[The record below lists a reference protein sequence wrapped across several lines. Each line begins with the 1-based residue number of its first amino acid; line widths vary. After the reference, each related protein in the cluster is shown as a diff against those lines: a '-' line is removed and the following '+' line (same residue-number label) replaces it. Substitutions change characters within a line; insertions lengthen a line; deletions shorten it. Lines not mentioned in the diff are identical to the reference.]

1 MTDTNNT
8 TQSASATSTPRNK
21 FRKIFMWIILAGLAC
36 LIALVA
42 FLPSIASLP
51 MFRGLITG
59 AVAEQVNG
67 KVSIGDISL
76 TWFGPQQVDN
86 FSIVGNDAKSSL
98 AVSASLRNGLFD
110 LATGS
115 VDSIDVTVSAKITG
129 ALDAAG
135 KLSLLDLAKSAAPTA
150 PQKTTATSTSTA
162 SAATPAFQFPS
173 RPIQVTISS
182 FDVNIANAAGPAFA
196 VEGLKAKLAVSQK
209 GPLEIQLSA
218 NTKIDNKPG
227 AISANG
233 TFTNIFNTTGAFD
246 PIAVNGS
253 LSAQVDGVLLP
264 LLEASAEIT
273 QAKFSIDAA
282 ASKPIDVQANIAISV
297 NGQPATIAA
306 KLQAVRPNSKDPIAT
321 WAKDPRTW
329 AGSVQAQ
336 NIPTSLFEKFTKGTP
351 INMTRDVGPTI
362 SLQAATNSATGFD
375 LSLTSAQIQL
385 QSSAA
390 IDVNTGAVQGKTTQ
404 LTAQLSPELLKPF
417 NVITMQPLPVSVAL
431 QSFYIPPVRENGQFN
446 LVDLTAQ
453 GSLNI
458 GAAQFIQDGIAPVA
472 MGPLDIKIA
481 AAPLADKIDFAL
493 NTTLNGA
500 PVNVS
505 ANIAGLMS
513 NKEFAFKQMKIT
525 GDTQVGPFDPTLLPG
540 IPANIVDILRKVQP
554 GASTIK
560 STLAGSYEQGTLRI
574 NAQTVPGVINMNV
587 AWDATNVTAT
597 LDNTSATISP
607 SLAEWASQGAVKI
620 SAPAKCVI
628 AAGPIQLNRPALE
641 TGVTEFMP
649 SPVSIL
655 IEQVFMTKV
664 PGLTGTASLQNA
676 VLRGNVALTGP
687 QIFKGNFTTNAL
699 VANGLPSGAGNAAIR
714 DLSIQASIDRDFNS
728 PKSSLTCTLAS
739 LTMTHAMGL
748 TEAIVAQNMRS
759 SFTGPL
765 AFNGPVAA
773 TLYSDLLDASGL
785 AAKVSGEFQMQ
796 NADKWNGSITANE
809 VAVQR
814 IARFAG
820 MGDVPEWTT
829 NGAMNAGKFKAT
841 VGAQSGA
848 TTFALD
854 ADLGRVKANING
866 SRAANGSIV
875 LTKSSA
881 SASIPGDAAR
891 IFLDRGPQKSPVR
904 NLTDIKVALD
914 IASVVIPSVNGELNP
929 LAAGAVVATNARVEP
944 FQVVFATDI
953 LSSSTNKQA
962 APPRNQQAAPE
973 KVATLNFAAT
983 DISLQTSGA
992 ESALLNLT
1000 GALAADGQP
1009 TKPMSVKVKAL
1020 NLTGPNGK
1028 MNIPT
1033 MKLVAGINISEFP
1046 SSLIDAISEGDGFI
1060 QNLAGPVFS
1069 IQLAGQTGFEASDR
1083 FKGHIE
1089 SPTLTLDIPAVRIV
1103 DSQIIVV
1110 PSEAI
1115 TFQLRPDDNMREHVL
1130 RPINPILGDIE
1141 FKNKAV
1147 NTTVTM
1153 VRAPLPFDMAKTDA
1167 RFTIDVGEV
1176 ELEKSGQLI
1185 SIMNLATVKDNK
1197 STIPGLL
1204 SPLNGEIN
1212 KGILTYKDFTIQVSK
1227 VGNSWQQTIFS
1238 EADINLASH
1247 PPFAN
1252 FIRVRYPLEGV
1263 TNAMAGNGLLGKS
1276 FGNINNIL
1284 GSTTAQMRQSVQ
1296 VKVTFS
1302 GPLEGDQLQMK
1313 VEPNLDLPKGEDL
1326 LKGLGGIA
1334 EGILGGKS
1342 GSGTTTTTP
1351 PPAGTPPKQQDVV
1364 GGLLDKFLKKPKN

>member
-8 TQSASATSTPRNK
+8 TQSATSDLKPRKK
-21 FRKIFMWIILAGLAC
+21 FRKIFMWIILGGLTC
-36 LIALVA
+36 VIALVA

-51 MFRGLITG
+51 MFRGFITG

-67 KVSIGDISL
+67 KVSIGDMSL
-76 TWFGPQQVDN
+76 TWFGPQAVDN
-86 FSIVGNDAKSSL
+86 FSIVGNDGKSSV
-98 AVSASLRNGLFD
+98 AVSVSLRNGLFD

-115 VDSIDVTVSAKITG
+115 VDQIDVTMSAKIAG
-129 ALDAAG
+129 ALDADG
-135 KLSLLDLAKSAAPTA
+135 KLSLLNLAKNAATTA
-150 PQKTTATSTSTA
+150 PQKTTATSTVSPA
-162 SAATPAFQFPS
+162 SPAFQFPS
-173 RPIQVTISS
+173 RPIQITISR
-182 FDVNIANAAGPAFA
+182 FDAIISNAAGPAFA
-196 VEGLKAKLAVSQK
+196 VDGLKAKLAVSQK

-218 NTKIDNKPG
+218 NTKIGDKPG

-336 NIPTSLFEKFTKGTP
+336 NIPTSLFEKFTKNTP
-351 INMTRDVGPTI
+351 INMARDVGPSI

-453 GSLNI
+453 GSLNV

-641 TGVTEFMP
+641 NGVTEFTP

-664 PGLTGTASLQNA
+664 PGLTGSASLQNA

-728 PKSSLTCTLAS
+728 PKSSVTCTLAS

-748 TEAIVAQNMRS
+748 TEAIVAQNMRA

-765 AFNGPVAA
+765 SFNGPVAA

-829 NGAMNAGKFKAT
+829 NGAINAGKLKAN

-848 TTFALD
+848 MTFALD
-854 ADLGRVKANING
+854 ADLGRVKANMNG
-866 SRAANGSIV
+866 SRAANGSIT

-881 SASIPGDAAR
+881 NASVPGDAVR
-891 IFLDRGPQKSPVR
+891 IFLDRGPKKTPVR
-904 NLTDIKVALD
+904 NLTDITVALD
-914 IASVVIPSVNGELNP
+914 IASITIPSVNGALNP
-929 LAAGAVVATNARVEP
+929 LAVGAAIASNARVEP
-944 FQVVFATDI
+944 FQVTFATAL
-953 LSSSTNKQA
+953 LSSSTKNA
-962 APPRNQQAAPE
+962 PPPRNQTAQPE
-973 KVATLNFAAT
+973 NVATLNFAAT
-983 DISLQTSGA
+983 DISVQTSGA
-992 ESALLNLT
+992 QSAQLNLT
-1000 GALAADGQP
+1000 GALGAVGQP
-1009 TKPMSVKVKAL
+1009 TKPMSVKLKAQ
-1020 NLTGPNGK
+1020 NLTGADGK
-1028 MNIPT
+1028 LNMST

-1069 IQLAGQTGFEASDR
+1069 IQLAGQTGFEDSDR

-1103 DSQIIVV
+1103 ESEIIVV

-1115 TFQLRPDDNMREHVL
+1115 TFQLRPDENMREHIL

-1147 NTTVTM
+1147 NTTVTI

-1185 SIMNLATVKDNK
+1185 SLMNLATVKDNK

-1212 KGILTYKDFTIQVSK
+1212 KGILTYKDFTIQLSK

-1238 EADINLASH
+1238 EAEINLASH

-1276 FGNINNIL
+1276 FNDINAIL
-1284 GSTTAQMRQSVQ
+1284 GRLPAQTLQSVQ
-1296 VKVTFS
+1296 VKVTFF
-1302 GPLEGDQLQMK
+1302 GPLQGKELQMK
-1313 VEPNLDLPKGEDL
+1313 VEPNLDFPKGEDFI
-1326 LKGLGGIA
+1326 KGLGGIA
-1334 EGILGGKS
+1334 EGIFGGKS
-1342 GSGTTTTTP
+1342 GAGTTTTTP
-1351 PPAGTPPKQQDVV
+1351 PPAGSPPQQTQQKDVV